1 MIRNVEMFSKPEFV
15 NERETREKKKK
26 GGRKKRNEGKKLFHK
41 PFKKV
46 SLDSFALL
54 STAEHSFNY
63 NDERVFHTH
72 IHTRARARVRNKLHT
87 LFKEQAV
94 NSIEPLT
101 RETGE
106 QTTRPA
112 RHKRRSSRNETFVP
126 IDKTK

>member
-63 NDERVFHTH
+63 NDERVFPHTH
-72 IHTRARARVRNKLHT
+72 THTRARA
-87 LFKEQAV
+87 
-94 NSIEPLT
+94 S
-101 RETGE
+101 
-106 QTTRPA
+106 
-112 RHKRRSSRNETFVP
+112 
-126 IDKTK
+126 